1 MFGELKFF
9 GSQKF
14 PFHQREKITLE
25 AVLKKHVEFKYP
37 NNIKDF
43 NMYLDFFQRK
53 WDTECNDNILMG
65 EDNVFHKLVVM
76 DDVLGL
82 ADKSDNFP
90 EIFQT
95 N

>member
-1 MFGELKFF
+1 
-9 GSQKF
+9 
-14 PFHQREKITLE
+14 
-25 AVLKKHVEFKYP
+25 
-37 NNIKDF
+37 
-43 NMYLDFFQRK
+43 MYLDFFQRK
-53 WDTECNDNILMG
+53 WDTECNDNILLG